1 MKSPEKK
8 TEEITGKNISVA
20 LAQIRQ
26 KISALERRF
35 NRMPD
40 SVKLLAVSKTKPV
53 TDIQTAIDLGQFC
66 FAENYLQE
74 AIEKIKCLN
83 DPRLVWHFIGSIQS
97 NKTRQIAHYFQWVHT
112 IDRIK
117 VARRLS
123 ESRPNH
129 LSPLNVCL
137 QINISGE
144 KSKSGIEPHE
154 LKKLAEDCASLPN
167 IRLRGLM
174 TMPKPDS
181 DFEKQCIPFRE
192 LRQLFTELQ
201 TEYPEL
207 DTLSMGTTA
216 DLEAAI
222 AEGATMVRI
231 GTAIFGER
239 NYS

>member
-8 TEEITGKNISVA
+8 TEEITRKNISIA

-40 SVKLLAVSKTKPV
+40 SVQLLAVSKTKPV
-53 TDIQTAIDLGQFC
+53 TDIQAAIDLGQIC
-66 FAENYLQE
+66 FAENYLPE
-74 AIEKIKCLN
+74 AVEKIKCIN
-83 DPRLVWHFIGSIQS
+83 NPRLVWHFIGSIQS

-129 LSPLNVCL
+129 MPPLNVCL

-144 KSKSGIEPHE
+144 QSKSGIEPHE
-154 LKKLAEDCASLPN
+154 LRKLAKNCASLPN
-167 IRLRGLM
+167 ISLRGLM
-174 TMPKPDS
+174 TMPKPDA
-181 DFEKQCIPFRE
+181 DFEKQCVPFRE
-192 LRQLFTELQ
+192 LRQLFRELQ
-201 TEYPEL
+201 TEYPDL
-207 DTLSMGTTA
+207 DTLSMGTTT

-239 NYS
+239 SYS

>member
-1 MKSPEKK
+1 MKNNEKNTGK
-8 TEEITGKNISVA
+8 STEENISVA

-26 KISALERRF
+26 RISDTERRF
-35 NRMPD
+35 NRDPG
-40 SVKLLAVSKTKPV
+40 SVQLLAVSKTKPV
-53 TDIQTAIDLGQFC
+53 TDVQAAIDLGQVH

-74 AIEKIKCLN
+74 AVEKIKCLN
-83 DPRLVWHFIGSIQS
+83 NPQLVWHFIGSVQS
-97 NKTRQIAHYFQWVHT
+97 NKARQIAHYFQWVHT
-112 IDRIK
+112 VDRIK

-123 ESRPNH
+123 ELRPNH
-129 LSPLNVCL
+129 LPPLNACL

-154 LKKLAEDCASLPN
+154 LKQLVKDCASLPN

-174 TMPKPDS
+174 AMPRQDT

-192 LRQLFTELQ
+192 LRRLFTELQ

-207 DTLSMGTTA
+207 DTLSMGTTT

-231 GTAIFGER
+231 GTAIFGAR